1 MKNKILFGIMV
12 LVVGVFMAGCSDDDY
27 AISTQPLLADNS
39 VVTGSADVTATSA
52 ILHGTV
58 SGLGGQASS
67 AYTTGFNYGE
77 GADALTEKV
86 VATGGEDFSA
96 TVAGSVNQTIYYQAY
111 VTLQGKVTYI
121 GEVKSLV
128 LIQC

>member
-1 MKNKILFGIMV
+1 M
-12 LVVGVFMAGCSDDDY
+12 
-27 AISTQPLLADNS
+27 
-39 VVTGSADVTATSA
+39 TGSADVTATSA

-111 VTLQGKVTYI
+111 VTLKVRLPTLARS
-121 GEVKSLV
+121 KAW
-128 LIQC
+128 C